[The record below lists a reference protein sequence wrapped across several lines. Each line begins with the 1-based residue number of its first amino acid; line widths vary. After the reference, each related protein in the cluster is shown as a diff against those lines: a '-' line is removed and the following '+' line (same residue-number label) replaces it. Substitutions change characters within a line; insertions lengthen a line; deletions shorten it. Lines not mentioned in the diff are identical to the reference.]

1 MSPVE
6 CWWPVPW
13 HGSSFRQ
20 YDLASPYPG
29 GMFSTLQGDQAGHFE
44 ASRPFLLLGQ
54 SEIKIF
60 GEAKTKLKASVRQI
74 KEASALNF
82 CGSK

>member
-1 MSPVE
+1 MVAPLGSMT
-6 CWWPVPW
+6 W
-13 HGSSFRQ
+13 HLLTQVGCSG
-20 YDLASPYPG
+20 L
-29 GMFSTLQGDQAGHFE
+29 FSTLQGDQAGHFE